1 MSMLECETFT
11 AGPVMTRLLT
21 LWLTLLAAFWLTRTA
36 VSAVL
41 FQQVDQG
48 AGAWAELLIV
58 PLLQT
63 AVLGWLTRAPAAALA
78 DEEADEDGPA

>member
-1 MSMLECETFT
+1 MM
-11 AGPVMTRLLT
+11 RLLT

-41 FQQVDQG
+41 FQHVDQG

-58 PLLQT
+58 PLLQAA
-63 AVLGWLTRAPAAALA
+63 AVGWLTRAPAAGGAG
-78 DEEADEDGPA
+78 EARES